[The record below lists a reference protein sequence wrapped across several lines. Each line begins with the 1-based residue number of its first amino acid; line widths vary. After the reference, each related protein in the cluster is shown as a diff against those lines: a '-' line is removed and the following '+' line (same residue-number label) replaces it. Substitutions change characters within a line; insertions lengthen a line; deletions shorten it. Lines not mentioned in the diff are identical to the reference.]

1 MPVKV
6 TLRDP
11 KVFYIYKG
19 ICSGT
24 FSSQRGSAPTQPKL
38 ALLLVCNTLLYSP
51 VTIPGRRLEKNYSVP
66 VSCPFFSA
74 LLGLASATATAS
86 ASAST
91 SALTTAFAYAS
102 SSSFATAPACT
113 FVSACASVPICARRS
128 VGSRCRCY
136 RCLCLG
142 LCLCLCLCLCLFV
155 GFVLVPILIFLVFVR
170 LFFALMPGTLKNTRS
185 LQD

>member
-136 RCLCLG
+136 RCLCP
-142 LCLCLCLCLCLFV
+142 CLCLCLCLCLFV
-155 GFVLVPILIFLVFVR
+155 GFVLVPILIFLVFVL